1 MIKKPMT
8 INFKEIW
15 NQKRSILSK
24 NPEKCVVTV
33 KADSNL
39 VEGFMS
45 KVKARDF
52 EVIVDQN
59 KGMGG
64 SDNGPRPSEYVL
76 AALAACHEVTYRLYA
91 DAMDI
96 PLEEVSV
103 SVTGYSDARGF
114 FGLDDSVR
122 AGFSHITGE
131 INVRSSATDS
141 QLEQLRRA
149 VNHHCPVLDDLRHP
163 VSVELKLLRK

>member
-15 NQKRSILSK
+15 NQKRGILSK

-141 QLEQLRRA
+141 ELEQLRRA

>member
-1 MIKKPMT
+1 MIKKPTT

-15 NQKRSILSK
+15 NQKRNILSK

-122 AGFSHITGE
+122 AVNTIIQRVQSRKCGL
-131 INVRSSATDS
+131 RSDHQYRT
-141 QLEQLRRA
+141 
-149 VNHHCPVLDDLRHP
+149 
-163 VSVELKLLRK
+163 